1 MLNTLFLPEL
11 REMLKTEN
19 SAGLTEFC
27 TAMHP
32 SRTADFMEGLTDQE
46 AWQVLQF
53 APVGE
58 RVEIFTYFEHARQTE
73 LLSNA
78 DRDQVA
84 TLVAEIASD
93 DRVDMLQE
101 LDEATVQDLLA
112 RLPAEE
118 RRDVQRLS
126 QYPEGTAGAVMTSEF
141 AKLSET
147 LTIREA
153 MDEIGRQSEEFET
166 IYYLFIVDEED
177 HLRGLVSARQLLAGM
192 KNPETRLA
200 DIMETALVTAREMDD
215 QEEVANKV
223 AKLDLLALPIV
234 NDQHHIV
241 GIVTHDDVI
250 DVVREE
256 ATEDAHRIAAVDP
269 LDQTYL
275 KTHLLT
281 LSWKRGMWLT
291 ILFFFALMTAMALE
305 QYDTQLKKWAWLVP
319 FIPLVI
325 SSGGNSG
332 SQSATLIITALSRG
346 HVALSDWWTI
356 IWRELV
362 MGLLL
367 GAGLGLMS
375 LVVSPFFSDVPAFP
389 QSLVVPITL
398 LLVVVSGTLTGS
410 ILPLVFER
418 VGLDPAMMSN
428 PFVAGIVD
436 ILGIVIYLSVAIILL
451 S

>member
-1 MLNTLFLPEL
+1 
-11 REMLKTEN
+11 
-19 SAGLTEFC
+19 
-27 TAMHP
+27 
-32 SRTADFMEGLTDQE
+32 
-46 AWQVLQF
+46 
-53 APVGE
+53 
-58 RVEIFTYFEHARQTE
+58 
-73 LLSNA
+73 
-78 DRDQVA
+78 
-84 TLVAEIASD
+84 
-93 DRVDMLQE
+93 
-101 LDEATVQDLLA
+101 
-112 RLPAEE
+112 
-118 RRDVQRLS
+118 
-126 QYPEGTAGAVMTSEF
+126 
-141 AKLSET
+141 
-147 LTIREA
+147 
-153 MDEIGRQSEEFET
+153 
-166 IYYLFIVDEED
+166 
-177 HLRGLVSARQLLAGM
+177 
-192 KNPETRLA
+192 
-200 DIMETALVTAREMDD
+200 
-215 QEEVANKV
+215 
-223 AKLDLLALPIV
+223 
-234 NDQHHIV
+234 
-241 GIVTHDDVI
+241 
-250 DVVREE
+250 
-256 ATEDAHRIAAVDP
+256 
-269 LDQTYL
+269 
-275 KTHLLT
+275 
-281 LSWKRGMWLT
+281 MWLT